1 MTVYLGDRQAR
12 GGGSPM
18 PIAYICLRRGRRS
31 HRLAY
36 VIKLSQFQ
44 AVYLFGKFKF
54 FNDFQALKNAN

>member
-18 PIAYICLRRGRRS
+18 PIAYVCLRNQTKSISG
-31 HRLAY
+31 
-36 VIKLSQFQ
+36 